1 MKPIK
6 LLYVFILAIISILL
20 NLTTLGTIF
29 IFSASTD
36 FFNSFLGLILFNLR
50 DYFKLL
56 LVFTSLFNWLFVS
69 TFIYYYLINYLKN
82 KDLKKEKID

>member
-6 LLYVFILAIISILL
+6 LQYVFILAIISIFF

-29 IFSASTD
+29 IFSSSID
-36 FFNSFLGLILFNLR
+36 FFNSFLGQTFFTLR

-56 LVFTSLFNWLFVS
+56 LIFTSLFNWLFVS
-69 TFIYYYLINYLKN
+69 SFIYYYLISYLKN
-82 KDLKKEKID
+82 KDLKKHKVD